1 MTCSSCCL
9 TEENRLHTW
18 EETENTLTVPLI
30 YPEGCGG
37 PGKTPAFIVRPAAPH
52 AGAAHLRNA
61 LCRGGRKQRPG
72 CVRTGTHERMLGG
85 PDVPPRGISVHAVER
100 CSGYLCRRLGESR
113 KDTE

>member
-37 PGKTPAFIVRPAAPH
+37 PGETPAFIVRPAAPH
-52 AGAAHLRNA
+52 AGTAHLCNA
-61 LCRGGRKQRPG
+61 GRSKAEARLRPHREPMSACSAIPTYLIAANP
-72 CVRTGTHERMLGG
+72 CVFRYRLVMHGHAS
-85 PDVPPRGISVHAVER
+85 SV
-100 CSGYLCRRLGESR
+100 SR
-113 KDTE
+113 SR